1 MVLIV
6 GPDPGVVERRLL
18 AGELACPACG
28 GGLAPW
34 AHARVRGVRL
44 REGETRVRP
53 RRARCRACPRT
64 HVLLPDVLLLRRQ
77 HGVEVIGAALRALL
91 GGQPRRRVAVGAGLA
106 LSTVRG
112 WARRLAER
120 AEDIRGHFTA
130 LALWLDPLGA
140 PIRPSASPAA
150 DALEAVAAA
159 AVAAAAR
166 WPAMPLWRFAAAASG
181 GRLLSNTGS
190 LFPAPWARAS
200 VPGVAS
206 RRAGRHEDGGR
217 APP

>member
-6 GPDPGVVERRLL
+6 GSDPGVVERQLL
-18 AGELACPACG
+18 AGDLTCPTCG
-28 GGLAPW
+28 SVLAPW

-44 REGETRVRP
+44 AKGETRVRP
-53 RRARCRACPRT
+53 RRARCRACPTT

-77 HGVEVIGAALRALL
+77 HGVEVIGPALRAVV
-91 GGQPRRRVAVGAGLA
+91 GRQARRRVAAGCGLA

-112 WARRLAER
+112 WVRRLAER
-120 AEDIRGHFTA
+120 AQDIRAHFTA
-130 LALWLDPLGA
+130 LALWLDPLAA
-140 PIRPSASPAA
+140 PIQPRACPLA

-190 LFPAPWARAS
+190 PFPAPWAAAN
-200 VPGVAS
+200 VPAVAS
-206 RRAGRHEDGGR
+206 RPAGRHEDGGR